1 MSIVKLTNISKSF
14 NEIPLFTNINLSIEK
29 GRTYGI
35 RGYNGSGKSVLL
47 KLICGFIK
55 PDSGDVYIDKQYK
68 DKKDDFPEKF
78 GIIIDRPGYIA
89 NKTGFENLKTLASIR
104 DTITDHDIYK
114 AMEIVGLNPHIKQKM
129 KNYSLGMKQKI
140 AIAQTFM
147 ENQEVLILD
156 EPFNALDFD
165 SIQNMRQL
173 LLKFKKE
180 GKTIIITSHNQEDL
194 DILCDE
200 QFQINNSTLQKIE

>member
-140 AIAQTFM
+140 AIAQAFM

-165 SIQNMRQL
+165 SIQSMRQL